1 MKIAIPPPPEK
12 SHPIFPGNP
21 PLKVEVLC
29 YPRKFTVSTYIH
41 QTLPNIKNVID
52 KHWHILSINENVRKV
67 FDKRPFIAYRR
78 NTSLYKLIGGN
89 RICKIKVVS
98 KNTN

>member
-1 MKIAIPPPPEK
+1 MTEKNIFAYKLFFVIKYISGVFLCENCNPPEK

-41 QTLPNIKNVID
+41 QTLPNIKNVTD
-52 KHWHILSINENVRKV
+52 KHWHILSINENV
-67 FDKRPFIAYRR
+67 
-78 NTSLYKLIGGN
+78 
-89 RICKIKVVS
+89 
-98 KNTN
+98 

>member
-1 MKIAIPPPPEK
+1 MKIAILPPPEK

>member
-1 MKIAIPPPPEK
+1 MKIATPPEK

-21 PLKVEVLC
+21 PLKIEVLC

-78 NTSLYKLIGGN
+78 NTSL
-89 RICKIKVVS
+89 
-98 KNTN
+98 